1 MADYLV
7 LTVDKIDSLQTEQL
21 RRITKARAV
30 IDVTKTDELFWFNQ
44 FLVDMFLADIAAIS
58 IIMCEDVVYP
68 AGFYLGPWQPEL
80 VIAVDPEW
88 LSSVEQSC
96 KTFAKLGEIISS
108 YYDLEDKLDEFYGL
122 YEQSEGTSEG
132 FNTHIKS
139 LKFADQ
145 FETQLD
151 QLFAKLKT
159 DITQRHLSM

>member
-30 IDVTKTDELFWFNQ
+30 IDVTKTEELFWFNQ

-88 LSSVEQSC
+88 LSSMEQSC
-96 KTFAKLGEIISS
+96 RTFAKLGEVISS

-122 YEQSEGTSEG
+122 YEQSEGTSDR
-132 FNTHIKS
+132 FSNHIKS
-139 LKFADQ
+139 LKFADK
-145 FETQLD
+145 FEIQLD
-151 QLFAKLKT
+151 HLFTKLKT